1 MWVVYLAFWGGG
13 EGVKHKRSAS
23 SRTRSLSTTPWR
35 VRNTRKNENKEQ
47 KQMKGKEN
55 HFVIIYEKE
64 GKEEE
69 ERKKEKKKEW
79 NEIGDRW
86 TKADDKKGRC
96 FMIYEISKGIF
107 PWEHNW
113 ISLNLR
119 TSWISKKKPTQD
131 IQAEKV
137 SSGTVGLRNLRFS
150 SCEHPKLILFPFFIH
165 DQYNRIIS

>member
-1 MWVVYLAFWGGG
+1 M
-13 EGVKHKRSAS
+13 KR
-23 SRTRSLSTTPWR
+23 
-35 VRNTRKNENKEQ
+35 KE
-47 KQMKGKEN
+47 K

-96 FMIYEISKGIF
+96 FMIYEITKGIF
-107 PWEHNW
+107 LWEHEYHWTREHHEFLKKNQ
-113 ISLNLR
+113 NK
-119 TSWISKKKPTQD
+119 TSKPKKVP
-131 IQAEKV
+131 
-137 SSGTVGLRNLRFS
+137 SGTVGLRNLRFS
-150 SCEHPKLILFPFFIH
+150 SCEQPELILLLLFIH

>member
-1 MWVVYLAFWGGG
+1 MGGG
-13 EGVKHKRSAS
+13 GVKHKRSAS
-23 SRTRSLSTTPWR
+23 SCTRSLSTTPYR

-47 KQMKGKEN
+47 KQMKRKEKQ
-55 HFVIIYEKE
+55 FVIIYEKE

-96 FMIYEISKGIF
+96 FIF

-150 SCEHPKLILFPFFIH
+150 TCEQPELILLPFFIH
-165 DQYNRIIS
+165 DQYNRITS